1 MKLRTIGIAFL
12 GVLLLSNCDPLFDDN
27 EPALSVSPL
36 SISMYADETYQLNVN
51 KTNVSYTVG
60 DSWYAT
66 VNTSGLVTASRKG
79 NTTIRVS
86 DGVSSYNVNVEV
98 KSKYELYPELDDYLY
113 NPISSLSTVFGN
125 YDDIVNL
132 GDEEIIGNIYWYR
145 DRGKYG
151 ISFGF
156 IVDAKNANKEIEAI
170 LVTIPVQY
178 ENQMGTYLWNRYY
191 CSETVNDVYL
201 LYNHDQTVY
210 LRLEYIASQLAY
222 CVFYA
227 TADDMKDILSLF

>member
-12 GVLLLSNCDPLFDDN
+12 GVLLFSNCDPLLDN
-27 EPALSVSPL
+27 EPALSVSPS
-36 SISMYADETYQLNVN
+36 SISMYADETYQLIVN

-178 ENQMGTYLWNRYY
+178 ENQMETYLWNRYY

-201 LYNHDQTVY
+201 LYNHDKTVY

>member
-1 MKLRTIGIAFL
+1 MRLRTISIAFVSI
-12 GVLLLSNCDPLFDDN
+12 VLFSSCDPLFDN

-36 SISMYADETYQLNVN
+36 SISMYADETYQLIVN

-60 DSWYAT
+60 DSWYAS
-66 VNTSGLVTASRKG
+66 VNTSGLVTARRKG

-86 DGVSSYNVNVEV
+86 DGANSYSVSVEV

-113 NPISSLSTVFGN
+113 KPISTLSTVFGN

-132 GDEEIIGNIYWYR
+132 GDNEIIANIYWYR
-145 DRGKYG
+145 DRGKYS

-156 IVDAKNANKEIEAI
+156 LVDATDTEKKIAAI
-170 LVTIPVQY
+170 LVSIPVQY
-178 ENQMGTYLWNRYY
+178 EKQLETYLWNRYY

-201 LYNHDQTVY
+201 LYNHDKTVY
-210 LRLEYIASQLAY
+210 LRLEYIADSFVY
-222 CVFYA
+222 SVFYA
-227 TADDMKDILSLF
+227 TAEDMKEILSLL

>member
-79 NTTIRVS
+79 NTTICVS

-125 YDDIVNL
+125 
-132 GDEEIIGNIYWYR
+132 
-145 DRGKYG
+145 
-151 ISFGF
+151 
-156 IVDAKNANKEIEAI
+156 
-170 LVTIPVQY
+170 
-178 ENQMGTYLWNRYY
+178 
-191 CSETVNDVYL
+191 
-201 LYNHDQTVY
+201 
-210 LRLEYIASQLAY
+210 
-222 CVFYA
+222 
-227 TADDMKDILSLF
+227 